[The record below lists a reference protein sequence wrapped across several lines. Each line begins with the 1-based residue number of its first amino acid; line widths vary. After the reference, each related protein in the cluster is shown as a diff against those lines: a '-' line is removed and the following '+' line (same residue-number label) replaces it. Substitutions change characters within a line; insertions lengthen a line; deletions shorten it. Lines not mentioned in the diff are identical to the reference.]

1 LPKNYKNKKKKKESK
16 PPKKQAKSKEVNIP
30 VERNDQKKLTNF
42 EALLSILHSSK
53 DYVNK
58 LNKNRGLNSSQA
70 LNGEC
75 SQVKAAGTSSGHSGS
90 LFKRLSTH
98 SSSNKS
104 SDSSQINLARH
115 QSQYYPHLKSA
126 MNNNSS
132 SNLKLSHSN
141 KKNQRNSLNINR
153 NSSYISDKID
163 FFLTNTNTNEIL
175 YNKDHSKSESSDLNR
190 QAVSGGLTMTNAS
203 AASTQASS
211 NNAANN
217 NNANLIN
224 SNNKNNDNN
233 NNSSNN
239 VTGLAKKRQSGSFSI
254 KQVKQQNRLSKKS
267 LEESFESID
276 QLNSKRK
283 SVYSICS
290 EDRSI
295 TIVHIKS
302 GDNLCSASDNFNNA
316 LNNTMPDT
324 DTMFT
329 LGKECPLTLEQIIN
343 QHDSIVVGGGQ
354 APGGTTTTST
364 NRKSII
370 IIETNNSAND
380 QLIASILE
388 STSNAT
394 TVAALANNDLKR
406 NSKYLEEASIRRYV
420 SL

>member
-1 LPKNYKNKKKKKESK
+1 MQPTKADKNTVSV
-16 PPKKQAKSKEVNIP
+16 ATTSAIST
-30 VERNDQKKLTNF
+30 DQRKLTNF
-42 EALLSILHSSK
+42 EALLSILYSSK

-58 LNKNRGLNSSQA
+58 LNKNRGLS
-70 LNGEC
+70 NGE
-75 SQVKAAGTSSGHSGS
+75 SSSSTKAGHSLGHSGGS

-104 SDSSQINLARH
+104 SDSNSNLNRH
-115 QSQYYPHLKSA
+115 QSQYYPHLKNISA
-126 MNNNSS
+126 ANNNNSG
-132 SNLKLSHSN
+132 SNLKISN
-141 KKNQRNSLNINR
+141 SGKSNQRNSLNINR

-190 QAVSGGLTMTNAS
+190 QAAVSGGLAMTNAAC
-203 AASTQASS
+203 AASNQTTPSNTNFVNAYKESS
-211 NNAANN
+211 NNSSGNN
-217 NNANLIN
+217 LT
-224 SNNKNNDNN
+224 S
-233 NNSSNN
+233 
-239 VTGLAKKRQSGSFSI
+239 LAKKRQSGSFSM

-267 LEESFESID
+267 LEESLESID

-290 EDRSI
+290 EDRNI

-302 GDNLCSASDNFNNA
+302 GDNLCCSGAAAATTLDT
-316 LNNTMPDT
+316 LNNVLSNTTISDT

-343 QHDSIVVGGGQ
+343 QHDSIVPSLGG
-354 APGGTTTTST
+354 ACGGAAGSTIPTTT

-388 STSNAT
+388 TKSNSTASAPS
-394 TVAALANNDLKR
+394 DPKR
-406 NSKYLEEASIRRYV
+406 SSKYLEEATIRR
-420 SL
+420 